1 MAQPDDIDLVIL
13 AGGKGTRLRERLG
26 DLPKPMIDIDGEP
39 LLARQIQMAQSQGLQ
54 RIVLLIQHGAG
65 KIREYFGD
73 GARFGVN
80 VRYVE
85 EDTPRGTA
93 GAVLDALDALSERFI
108 VMYGD
113 TMLDVDLQRFLRL
126 HMASGAAASLF
137 LHPNDHP
144 QDSDLVDR
152 DESGRITGFFPY
164 PHPADLMVPN
174 LVNAALYVVER
185 RALEPY
191 RQAKGP
197 LDFGKHLFP
206 RMLADGAALHGYVSP
221 EYIKDAGTPE
231 RVDRVIADLRSGLI
245 AARSLR
251 QPAAAIFLD
260 RDGVINREVDRVSR
274 PEQLELLDGAAAAI
288 RRLNRS
294 PYRTVVITNQ
304 PVIARGDCDERGL
317 RAIHAR
323 LDMLLGAEHAYL
335 DALYYCPHHPDSGFP
350 GERRELKIQCDCR
363 KPATGL
369 VKRAQADLN
378 LDLRRSWFVGDSTVD
393 FATARNAVIR
403 SIGVATGHG
412 GRDARYP
419 VAADFRFEDLGA
431 AVNFI
436 LAAGG

>member
-1 MAQPDDIDLVIL
+1 VAQPDDTDLVIL

-26 DLPKPMIDIDGEP
+26 DLPKPMVDIGGKP
-39 LLARQIQMAQSQGLQ
+39 LLAHQVEMARSQGMR
-54 RIVLLIQHGAG
+54 RIVLLLQHGAG
-65 KIREYFGD
+65 FIRGHFRD
-73 GARFGVN
+73 GASSGVN
-80 VRYVE
+80 VRYFE
-85 EDTPRGTA
+85 ETSPRGTA
-93 GAVLDALDALSERFI
+93 GAVLDVLDALSERFV

-113 TMLDVDLQRFLRL
+113 TMLDVDLNRFLRSHL
-126 HMASGAAASLF
+126 ASGAAASLF

-144 QDSDLVDR
+144 HDSDLVDR

-164 PHPADLMVPN
+164 PHPADRVVPN

-185 RALEPY
+185 KALEPY
-191 RQAKGP
+191 RQWQGP
-197 LDFGKHLFP
+197 LDFARDVFP

-231 RVDRVIADLRSGLI
+231 RVDRVTADLQSGLI

-251 QPAAAIFLD
+251 KPAAAVFLD
-260 RDGVINREVDRVSR
+260 RDGVIIREVNRVSR
-274 PEQLELLDGAAAAI
+274 PEQLELLEGAAVAI

-323 LDMLLGAEHAYL
+323 LDMLLGAQHAYL

-350 GERRELKIQCDCR
+350 GERAELKIKCDCR

-369 VKRAQADLN
+369 IKRALADLN
-378 LDLRRSWFVGDSTVD
+378 LDLGRSWFVGDTTVD
-393 FATARNAVIR
+393 FATARNAGVR
-403 SIGVATGHG
+403 AIGVATGHG

-419 VAADFRFEDLGA
+419 VSADFEFEDLRA
-431 AVNFI
+431 AVDFI
-436 LAAGG
+436 LSTEA